1 MCGEVCGG
9 SGASSLFLPLPYFL
23 HKLLPANLMPRD
35 TSLLHQPLLHYD
47 LSCNASVITTWVPE
61 HHASLHTM
69 PGRKREVK
77 EEGGGGGGRG
87 RGKGKGG
94 KGRRKDK
101 ERNRGD
107 AESIRCLCNNTSL
120 CQY

>member
-69 PGRKREVK
+69 PGRKREEK
-77 EEGGGGGGRG
+77 EEEGGKRGRGRG
-87 RGKGKGG
+87 RGKEERGGERIRKGIEG
-94 KGRRKDK
+94 M
-101 ERNRGD
+101 RNP
-107 AESIRCLCNNTSL
+107 
-120 CQY
+120 

>member
-77 EEGGGGGGRG
+77 EEGGGGGEGGGEGGGG
-87 RGKGKGG
+87 RGKEERGGERIRKGI
-94 KGRRKDK
+94 
-101 ERNRGD
+101 EEMRNP
-107 AESIRCLCNNTSL
+107 
-120 CQY
+120 